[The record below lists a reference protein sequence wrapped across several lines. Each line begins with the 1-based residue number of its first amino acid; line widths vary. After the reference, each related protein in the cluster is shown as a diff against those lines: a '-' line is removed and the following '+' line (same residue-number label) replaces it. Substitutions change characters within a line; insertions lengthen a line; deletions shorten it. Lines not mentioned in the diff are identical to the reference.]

1 MILVNHAEINAIVNR
16 TESSLDNCTMFVTA
30 FPCMECA
37 KLIVQSGIK
46 RVVYLEESTCQKQ
59 TDEQKSA
66 TKRLFDLS
74 KVQLVQLE

>member
-1 MILVNHAEINAIVNR
+1 
-16 TESSLDNCTMFVTA
+16 
-30 FPCMECA
+30 MECA

-46 RVVYLEESTCQKQ
+46 RVVYLDESACQKQ

-74 KVQLVQLE
+74 KVELVQLE